1 MVIDRTPLLD
11 RTSPS
16 IARAAT
22 MIEDVK
28 LLETSRGTGRGGP
41 AGRPGLFP
49 AQGIYF
55 FFSGANVFSG
65 THTLA
70 QCQVEP
76 VKRFTT

>member
-28 LLETSRGTGRGGP
+28 LLETSRGYRP
-41 AGRPGLFP
+41 GRPGGQARSLP
-49 AQGIYF
+49 CAGD
-55 FFSGANVFSG
+55 
-65 THTLA
+65 LLLLLRR
-70 QCQVEP
+70 E
-76 VKRFTT
+76 RL